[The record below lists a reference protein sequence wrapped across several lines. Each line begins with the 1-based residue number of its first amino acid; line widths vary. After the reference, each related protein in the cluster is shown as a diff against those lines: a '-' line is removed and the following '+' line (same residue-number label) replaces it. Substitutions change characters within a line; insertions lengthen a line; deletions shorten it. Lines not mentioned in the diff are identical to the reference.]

1 MKNIMKPI
9 LYLQITALFLTG
21 ALAGAGAAGKA
32 VPFKGTLQAVEAT
45 DIDFVTLILLVDGS
59 GTGHATH
66 LGQFTYT
73 YEFVGDLITGCGGG
87 SADFTAANGDSL
99 FTEVTGCGSPSELGF
114 RVVEEHTIVGGTG
127 RFASASGSF
136 TLDRLLTGVGNTN
149 LSVGTIDGTISY

>member
-1 MKNIMKPI
+1 MKNITKTIM
-9 LYLQITALFLTG
+9 YLQMTALCLTA
-21 ALAGAGAAGKA
+21 ALAGPAAAEKQ
-32 VPFKGTLQAVEAT
+32 VPFRGTIQAVEVV
-45 DIDFVTLILLVDGS
+45 DIQFPTMFVQGS
-59 GTGHATH
+59 GTGQAAH
-66 LGQFTYT
+66 LGQFTFT
-73 YEFVGDLITGCGGG
+73 YVFEVDLLTGCGVG